1 MGAVQMS
8 RRRYEEDEIERDE
21 DESRGFDERIS
32 EQRDREL
39 RAINQMGYINF
50 YDMIP
55 EDEIP
60 EGMVYR
66 GIRVDNL
73 GQPDTG
79 REMEA
84 LQFGWRPV
92 PASRHPRFAQRCIVN
107 VSPHQR
113 DFIYYK
119 GTILMEREKV
129 YNDIQMKALRQK
141 TDAQLNSVPGID
153 TLMSDPTMPGGIR
166 VHETTTSYS
175 APNGRSFG

>member
-1 MGAVQMS
+1 MGEIQMS
-8 RRRYEEDEIERDE
+8 RRRYEENEIEHDE
-21 DESRGFDERIS
+21 EESRGFDERIS

-55 EDEIP
+55 KEEIP

-66 GIRVDNL
+66 GVRVDTL

-92 PASRHPRFAQRCIVN
+92 PAKRHPRLAQRCFIN
-107 VSPHQR
+107 ESPHQKNY
-113 DFIYYK
+113 IYYK

-129 YNDIQMKALRQK
+129 YDDIQMNALRQR
-141 TDAQLNSVPGID
+141 TAAQLNSVPGID
-153 TLMSDPTMPGGIR
+153 GLMGEPTMPGSIR
-166 VHETTTSYS
+166 AHQTSTS
-175 APNGRSFG
+175 RSPSFG